1 MNLITNTNLVMCA
14 LAGVALAWSSRTAQA
29 TKVYSFD
36 NLELRLRAGGS
47 IPPLHAIIARC
58 L

>member
-29 TKVYSFD
+29 TKVYSF
-36 NLELRLRAGGS
+36 
-47 IPPLHAIIARC
+47 
-58 L
+58 